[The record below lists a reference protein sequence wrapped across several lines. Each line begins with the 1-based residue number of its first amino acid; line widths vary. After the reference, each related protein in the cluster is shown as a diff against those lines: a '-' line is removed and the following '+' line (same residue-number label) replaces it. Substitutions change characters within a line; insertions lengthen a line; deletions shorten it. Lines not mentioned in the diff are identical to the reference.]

1 MRVHLALAT
10 SALWLA
16 AGCAPERPADTSMV
30 IPVGVLG
37 TSPVPTLTRGRA
49 QNTRPRDMLFLR
61 LAELGPTLATAGDES
76 FVPVLAESWERRDS
90 VTLVFHLDARARWH
104 DGVPVTAADVLFAFE
119 RARDPA
125 ISAQLATVLSTI
137 QEVTAEGDL
146 TVVFR
151 FDRPFPEQFYT
162 AVYHVQPLP
171 AHLLAQLDPDSIAG
185 SPYMQAPVGN
195 GPYRFGRLVPGQQL
209 TLTANEDFFL
219 GRPGIERVIFLLA
232 SDADARLNLLLSG
245 EADILQSAAAAD
257 VPRIEAEPSLR
268 VMAIAGNLV
277 GYLLFNQR
285 NPDDLDQPH
294 PVLADR
300 RVRTAIIHALDRDAM
315 VRAIF
320 DEYADVP
327 HGPVAQLHW
336 IRDTTERGIPYDPR
350 EAKTLLRQAGWQETA
365 DGWQRNGE
373 PLTLSLNYPTT
384 SRARS
389 QFAQLIQEQLR
400 QVGISL
406 ELVGLDGAIWFER
419 RGQRNFDIDFSS
431 AVMDPSPSGMQQS
444 WTCAGIGGSNVGY
457 YCNPEVDSLI
467 ARAIYQTGDGLATWR
482 AALETI
488 EYDAPA
494 AFIYSP
500 RVIFGI
506 DRRFGNVEL
515 VPYSYWLD
523 LWRWTVHDGPAPD
536 AAP

>member
-1 MRVHLALAT
+1 MRLPLALAT
-10 SALWLA
+10 TTLWLA
-16 AGCAPERPADTSMV
+16 AGCVPDRPADTTMV

-37 TSPVPTLTRGRA
+37 TSPVPTLTRGRT
-49 QNTRPRDMLFLR
+49 QNTRPADMLFLR
-61 LAELGPTLATAGDES
+61 LAELPPTLATTGDEG
-76 FVPVLAESWERRDS
+76 FVPLLAESWERRDS
-90 VTLVFHLDARARWH
+90 LTLAFHLDPRARWH
-104 DGVPVTAADVLFAFE
+104 DGTPVTAADVLFAFE

-125 ISAQLATVLSTI
+125 ISAQLTTVLSAI
-137 QEVTAEGDL
+137 QEVSAEGEL

-162 AVYHVQPLP
+162 AIYHVQPLP
-171 AHLLAQLDPDSIAG
+171 AHLLAQLHPDSIAG
-185 SPYMQAPVGN
+185 SPYMQAPIGN
-195 GPYRFGRLVPGQQL
+195 GPYRFGQLVPGQQF

-219 GRPGIERVIFLLA
+219 GRPGIERVVFLLA

-268 VMAIAGNLV
+268 VTAMAGNLV

-285 NPDDLDQPH
+285 NPKNLDQPH
-294 PVLADR
+294 PILADR
-300 RVRTAIIHALDRDAM
+300 RVRAAIVHALDRDAM
-315 VRAIF
+315 VRAVF
-320 DEYADVP
+320 QEYADVP

-336 IRDTTERGIPYDPR
+336 IRDTTERGLPYDPNQ
-350 EAKTLLRQAGWQETA
+350 AKTLLRQAGWQETA
-365 DGWQRNGE
+365 DGWHRNGE
-373 PLTLSLNYPTT
+373 SLTLSLNYPTT

-400 QVGISL
+400 QVGIAL

-431 AVMDPSPSGMQQS
+431 ATMDPSPSGMQQS
-444 WTCAGIGGSNVGY
+444 WTCSGIGGSNVGY

-467 ARAIYQTGDGLATWR
+467 ARAIYGGGDGLAHWR

-488 EYDAPA
+488 QYDSPA

-506 DRRFGNVEL
+506 NRRFGNVDL
-515 VPYSYWLD
+515 VPYSYWLN
-523 LWRWTVHDGPAPD
+523 LWRWTVDDGPAPD

>member
-1 MRVHLALAT
+1 
-10 SALWLA
+10 
-16 AGCAPERPADTSMV
+16 MV

-61 LAELGPTLATAGDES
+61 LAELGPALATVGDES

-137 QEVTAEGDL
+137 QEVTAEDDL

-209 TLTANEDFFL
+209 TLTANDDFFL

-268 VMAIAGNLV
+268 VTAIAGNLV

-285 NPDDLDQPH
+285 DPDDLDQPH

-350 EAKTLLRQAGWQETA
+350 KAKALLRQAGWQETA

-467 ARAIYQTGDGLATWR
+467 ARAIYQTGDGMATWR

>member
-1 MRVHLALAT
+1 
-10 SALWLA
+10 
-16 AGCAPERPADTSMV
+16 
-30 IPVGVLG
+30 
-37 TSPVPTLTRGRA
+37 
-49 QNTRPRDMLFLR
+49 MLFLR
-61 LAELGPTLATAGDES
+61 LAELGPTLATAGEES

-104 DGVPVTAADVLFAFE
+104 DGVPVTAADVLFSFE

-209 TLTANEDFFL
+209 TLTANDDFFL

-336 IRDTTERGIPYDPR
+336 IRDTTDRGIPYDPR
-350 EAKTLLRQAGWQETA
+350 EAKALLRQAGWQETA

-419 RGQRNFDIDFSS
+419 RGRRNFDIDFSS

-500 RVIFGI
+500 LVIFGI
-506 DRRFGNVEL
+506 DSRFGNVAL